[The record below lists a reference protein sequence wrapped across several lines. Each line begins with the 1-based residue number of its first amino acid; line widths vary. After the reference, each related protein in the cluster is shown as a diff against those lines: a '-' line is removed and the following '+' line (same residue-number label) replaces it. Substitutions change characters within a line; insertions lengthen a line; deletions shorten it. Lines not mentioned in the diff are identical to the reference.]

1 MLILQSNPNE
11 ALISFTIQENRFV
24 SVLQGKM
31 MLTADPPMDVVSDL
45 AVNTNPARLSRPAN
59 GIFEFAAAGGPPVQL
74 TFAVLPKEQYAAVG
88 LFVRRTSA
96 DPDGGGVWDNV
107 IVGNGFNDNVVYVRN
122 KGRPSHLPPA
132 TYEVYMLVRRRDAG
146 EDYPTGDIGVID
158 PVWINR

>member
-1 MLILQSNPNE
+1 MLILPSNPNL
-11 ALISFTIQENRFV
+11 AVITLTVNRFV
-24 SVLQGKM
+24 SVLQGTM
-31 MLTADPPMDVVSDL
+31 MLTADPPKDVDSDL
-45 AVNTNPARLSRPAN
+45 LVKPSRVSRLDNST
-59 GIFEFAAAGGPPVQL
+59 FEFVAAGGPAVQL
-74 TFAVLPKEQYAAVG
+74 AFAVLPAEDYAVVG

-146 EDYPTGDIGVID
+146 EDYPAGDIGVID